1 MEKTKLINSLI
12 ISSAIALST
21 ITTDGQ
27 IATAKKPKP
36 PVSLLRSQCVSSR
49 LGSARKQK
57 LNISIGRAV
66 YSSKFYLGAGN
77 RSAGITC
84 RIKPEKSNKTIF
96 KTLNLGFGM
105 RDNDTN
111 SPGVEVKVYLDG
123 QAVENRF
130 VNPTQ
135 KASVSLNVSNVTNV
149 AIEANCVS
157 QVKYCNRVYFFT
169 SNLEQ

>member
-1 MEKTKLINSLI
+1 MKKTQLISSLI
-12 ISSAIALST
+12 IGSIIALSG
-21 ITTDGQ
+21 ITTGEQ

-36 PVSLLRSQCVSSR
+36 VSLLRAKCVSSG
-49 LGSARKQK
+49 LGSARRQK

-77 RSAGITC
+77 RSAAITC
-84 RIKPEKSNKTIF
+84 KIKPQKSTNNIF
-96 KTLNLGFGM
+96 KTLNLDFGM

-111 SPGVEVKVYLDG
+111 SPGVEVKIYLDG
-123 QAVENRF
+123 QAVENRL

-135 KASVSLNVSNVTNV
+135 KASVSLDVSNTSNV

-157 QVKYCNRVYFFT
+157 QVRYCNRVYFFT
-169 SNLEQ
+169 SNLEK